1 MIYSILC
8 VVAGM
13 VLIGSAD
20 DCDQQENHVCVH
32 GWSIDRGYHCAS
44 KRPKGTTKL
53 SKWKVLLL
61 CTSCGRK
68 IETWKTTNIAR
79 LKVAPTN

>member
-1 MIYSILC
+1 MRPWVEY
-8 VVAGM
+8 
-13 VLIGSAD
+13 
-20 DCDQQENHVCVH
+20 N
-32 GWSIDRGYHCAS
+32 RGYHCAS